1 MMPAAAQSLVDGRW
15 DVSEHSF
22 DDGEPYKL
30 SGQWEFYWDQLL
42 APTDFGLPKNP
53 EYLYP
58 GSWNRQTNHPMLGVA
73 TYRMRLRFSGDQ
85 RSVSLF
91 FPIINCAAKVW
102 INGRLAERAGVVSR
116 NREEYKPRLTGTL
129 VSIPDRTRDVD
140 IVVQVANFSYFSGGI
155 VQTPVLQK
163 TSALFRSINQSN
175 GVEDFFAGSLVAMFI
190 YQFIL
195 YFLYHRGKPY
205 LWLGLICLAVAAR
218 ALVTHGGSFL
228 LPHVF
233 PAVDWEIWKKLEFAS
248 VYGVVALFPLYV
260 RDLFKEQAPRWPVF
274 VFVAVALALLGIV
287 LVTPQYVYGML
298 LEVCHVF
305 LLMTFVYAVYSIVKA
320 WRAGNPDARVIFFGV
335 MASFPFI
342 LTEILKNSLF
352 HPVSFGFMYLVE
364 LGVLVFLLFQV
375 YLLAHH
381 YAKSYQ
387 KLETVNQDLERIVG
401 ERTSQLSTANKVK
414 DRLLSVM
421 SHDIKSPL
429 NSLRG
434 ILQIYNMGA
443 ITQEEFST
451 FARQVENDLNT
462 TSMLVENILYWTAG
476 QVKGIQVT
484 KEVFD
489 LKSLL
494 EENLRLF
501 HTAVVNKKLNVT
513 HNVMKP
519 LTLHTDRN
527 ILNLAVRNLIANA
540 IKFSFEGGDIDIVVT
555 VNQSSVLIQV
565 IDKGVGMSEEELA
578 KIQDPEQT
586 MSKQGTRDEKG
597 TGLGL
602 AMCREFLSR
611 AGASLHVE
619 SKQGVGSRFTI
630 LLPQ

>member
-1 MMPAAAQSLVDGRW
+1 
-15 DVSEHSF
+15 
-22 DDGEPYKL
+22 
-30 SGQWEFYWDQLL
+30 
-42 APTDFGLPKNP
+42 
-53 EYLYP
+53 
-58 GSWNRQTNHPMLGVA
+58 
-73 TYRMRLRFSGDQ
+73 
-85 RSVSLF
+85 
-91 FPIINCAAKVW
+91 
-102 INGRLAERAGVVSR
+102 
-116 NREEYKPRLTGTL
+116 
-129 VSIPDRTRDVD
+129 
-140 IVVQVANFSYFSGGI
+140 
-155 VQTPVLQK
+155 
-163 TSALFRSINQSN
+163 
-175 GVEDFFAGSLVAMFI
+175 
-190 YQFIL
+190 
-195 YFLYHRGKPY
+195 
-205 LWLGLICLAVAAR
+205 
-218 ALVTHGGSFL
+218 
-228 LPHVF
+228 
-233 PAVDWEIWKKLEFAS
+233 
-248 VYGVVALFPLYV
+248 
-260 RDLFKEQAPRWPVF
+260 
-274 VFVAVALALLGIV
+274 
-287 LVTPQYVYGML
+287 
-298 LEVCHVF
+298 
-305 LLMTFVYAVYSIVKA
+305 MTFVYAVYSIVKA

-519 LTLHTDRN
+519 LTLHTGRN

-540 IKFSFEGGDIDIVVT
+540 IKFSFEGGDEI
-555 VNQSSVLIQV
+555 
-565 IDKGVGMSEEELA
+565 
-578 KIQDPEQT
+578 
-586 MSKQGTRDEKG
+586 
-597 TGLGL
+597 
-602 AMCREFLSR
+602 LS
-611 AGASLHVE
+611 
-619 SKQGVGSRFTI
+619 
-630 LLPQ
+630 